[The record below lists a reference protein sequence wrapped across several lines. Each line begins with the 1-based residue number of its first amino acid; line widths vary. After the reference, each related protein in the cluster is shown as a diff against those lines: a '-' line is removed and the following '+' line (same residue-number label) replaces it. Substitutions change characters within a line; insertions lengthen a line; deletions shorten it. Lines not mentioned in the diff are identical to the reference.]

1 MEYVHVPGTQ
11 NVIMSRLPARFFD
24 EEERKAVSD
33 REGVGTEV
41 AAELG
46 GEKYEYWEVAVV
58 TAEERSCW
66 ERWFESNWYGEVVR
80 YLLVSSKEGEDLTAR
95 RRRLVRWK
103 AKRYRLF
110 GEKEKGVFYVKRG
123 EKVARC
129 VDEDEVL

>member
-24 EEERKAVSD
+24 EEERKAVSE

-46 GEKYEYWEVAVV
+46 GEKYEYWEVAVA
-58 TAEERSCW
+58 TAEERSSW
-66 ERWFESNWYGEVVR
+66 ERWFESSWYGEVVR
-80 YLLVSSKEGEDLTAR
+80 YLLVSSMEGEDLTAR
-95 RRRLVRWK
+95 RRRPVRWK
-103 AKRYRLF
+103 AKWYRLF
-110 GEKEKGVFYVKRG
+110 GEKEKGLFYVERG